1 MFQIQDMF
9 ENGKP
14 DIVLKTVI
22 DLKKVKNCKLSC
34 LIKCWLQFYNRLTLD
49 TGRDPK
55 SPFLTLSV
63 RNGPRLVLELMSPA
77 VRYTKKFS
85 KYSYIIIYYHFDK
98 VYISLKKFSPLRL
111 QKIIFPPVVIYVCP
125 KGKFFFESFIRRVGE
140 NR

>member
-34 LIKCWLQFYNRLTLD
+34 LIKCWA
-49 TGRDPK
+49 GIPK
-55 SPFLTLSV
+55 THSFSSCPFLTLSV

-98 VYISLKKFSPLRL
+98 GVY
-111 QKIIFPPVVIYVCP
+111 
-125 KGKFFFESFIRRVGE
+125 FF
-140 NR
+140 